1 VVCYFRDISALL
13 QSRAEVEQLARER
26 EQLLGAERA
35 ARSEAES
42 AMRAKDE
49 FLATLSHE
57 LRTPLSNIV
66 SWAGVLQRKYTGADQ
81 QLKRGLG
88 VIVDNAMV
96 QSQIIADLVD
106 MSRIVAGKIT
116 LELKP
121 IDLAEITAHAVN
133 AQRPAAELKGIA
145 LDLELEHEGAVVVL
159 ADATRL
165 QQVLWNLLS
174 NALKFTPSGGRVS
187 THLRISRHGE
197 PEIEVRD
204 TGEGIPPEVLPFV
217 FDRFRQADSTTSRRH
232 GGLGLGLAIVKQ
244 LIELHGGRVGAS
256 SGGAGRGASI
266 VMRLPAY
273 RGEVRSPLAL
283 GGTPN
288 VADLPEG
295 PQLEGLRVLAVEDQR
310 DMLEF
315 LRRLL
320 EEQGAQVVT
329 ASSGAAALKL
339 LRSAE
344 PHVDVLVCDIGMP
357 IMDGYQ
363 LLHAVRTE
371 LRLAPDM
378 LPAVAVTA
386 YARDEDRKRSL
397 AAGFQAHLTKPYQV
411 TQLVAILRALRQ
423 SADIH

>member
-1 VVCYFRDISALL
+1 
-13 QSRAEVEQLARER
+13 
-26 EQLLGAERA
+26 
-35 ARSEAES
+35 
-42 AMRAKDE
+42 
-49 FLATLSHE
+49 
-57 LRTPLSNIV
+57 
-66 SWAGVLQRKYTGADQ
+66 
-81 QLKRGLG
+81 
-88 VIVDNAMV
+88 
-96 QSQIIADLVD
+96 
-106 MSRIVAGKIT
+106 
-116 LELKP
+116 
-121 IDLAEITAHAVN
+121 
-133 AQRPAAELKGIA
+133 
-145 LDLELEHEGAVVVL
+145 VL

-204 TGEGIPPEVLPFV
+204 TGEGIPQEVLPYV

-244 LIELHGGRVGAS
+244 LIELHGGRVSAS
-256 SGGAGRGASI
+256 SGGVGRGASI

-283 GGTPN
+283 GATPN
-288 VADLPEG
+288 VAELPEG
-295 PQLEGLRVLAVEDQR
+295 QQLEGLRVLAVEDQR

-320 EEQGAQVVT
+320 EEQGAEVIT

-339 LRSAE
+339 LRSVE
-344 PHVDVLVCDIGMP
+344 SHVDVLVCDIGMP

-371 LRLAPDM
+371 LKLAPDM

-386 YARDEDRKRSL
+386 YARDEDRKRTL
-397 AAGFQAHLTKPYQV
+397 AAGFQAHLTKPYEV

>member
-1 VVCYFRDISALL
+1 
-13 QSRAEVEQLARER
+13 
-26 EQLLGAERA
+26 
-35 ARSEAES
+35 
-42 AMRAKDE
+42 
-49 FLATLSHE
+49 
-57 LRTPLSNIV
+57 
-66 SWAGVLQRKYTGADQ
+66 
-81 QLKRGLG
+81 
-88 VIVDNAMV
+88 MV

-145 LDLELEHEGAVVVL
+145 LDLELEHEGSVVVL

-187 THLRISRHGE
+187 THLRISRNGE

-204 TGEGIPPEVLPFV
+204 TGEGILPEVLPFV
-217 FDRFRQADSTTSRRH
+217 FDRFRQADSTTTRRH

-283 GGTPN
+283 GGAPN

-295 PQLEGLRVLAVEDQR
+295 QQLEGLRVLAVEDQR

-339 LRSAE
+339 LRSME